1 MRSLKILA
9 LAAAAMAALATS
21 HARAAD
27 LPPLLPP
34 PPPIA
39 DYGGWYLRGDLG
51 FSKQRSSGIFH
62 PQMNAPA
69 VFEWLDSGRFD
80 SAPIFGLGLGYRHNS
95 WFRWDATA
103 EFRAKAEFSALDR
116 YDDTG
121 DGTFEGTN
129 EWRFKKSEYLL
140 MLNGYVDLGTWRGIT
155 PFIGAGIGA
164 SRNSISHLRDLNV
177 PNSTVAYAQAD
188 AKWDLA
194 WAIHAGF
201 SYNITPNVAIEF
213 AYRYLDMGD
222 AQSGILRDFAGGCT
236 LCQPVQVRDL
246 TSHDLKVGVRMALAD
261 MGWSPPPPLISKYGS
276 RIGFRTNGADL
287 VRAVCIS
294 GPR

>member
-1 MRSLKILA
+1 MRSIKIFA
-9 LAAAAMAALATS
+9 LIAAAVAVFAANQ
-21 HARAAD
+21 ARAAD

-34 PPPIA
+34 PPPIE

-80 SAPIFGLGLGYRHNS
+80 SAPTFGLGIGYRHNS
-95 WFRWDATA
+95 WFRWDAIA

-116 YDDTG
+116 YDTDGVPGGAPPDTG
-121 DGTFEGTN
+121 SND
-129 EWRFKKSEYLL
+129 WRFKKSEYLL

-164 SRNSISHLRDLNV
+164 SRNSISHLRDLNA
-177 PNSTVAYAQAD
+177 PNSTIAYAQAD

-201 SYNITPNVAIEF
+201 AYNITQNVAIEF

-222 AQSGILRDFAGGCT
+222 AQSGILRDFAGNCT

-246 TSHDLKVGVRMALAD
+246 TSHDLKIGIRMALAD
-261 MGWSPPPPLISKYGS
+261 MGVSHWAPPLPPLVSKY
-276 RIGFRTNGADL
+276 
-287 VRAVCIS
+287 
-294 GPR
+294 